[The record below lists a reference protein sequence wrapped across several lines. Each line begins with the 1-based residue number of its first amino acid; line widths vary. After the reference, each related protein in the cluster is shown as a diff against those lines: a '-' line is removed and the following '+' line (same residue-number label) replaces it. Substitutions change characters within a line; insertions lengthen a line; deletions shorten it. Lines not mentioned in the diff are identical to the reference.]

1 MKKTLMA
8 IILLLC
14 AASLIISLGLF
25 YNMGVFVD
33 EAGCSPADVC
43 GGDGWLL
50 MDWLRLALLALACL
64 LGAVSLFVRR
74 KE

>member
-1 MKKTLMA
+1 MKKMLTV

-14 AASLIISLGLF
+14 AASLVILLGLF

-33 EAGCSPADVC
+33 EAGCPPADVC
-43 GGDGWLL
+43 GGEGRLL

-64 LGAVSLFVRR
+64 PGSVGLFVRR
-74 KE
+74 RE